1 MARKHNPAAVTA
13 STICP
18 YDRRPCEGKGC
29 DGYLDNGECII
40 YHFAQR
46 VGVAVDDLSGLAVGY
61 AAAPLPNGKFAM
73 CSRFSTAQGGCSMV
87 LSVGELV
94 PKKNR

>member
-18 YDRRPCEGKGC
+18 YDRRPCEGKVC
-29 DGYLDNGECII
+29 DGYLENGECII
-40 YHFAQR
+40 WYFAQR
-46 VGVAVDDLSGLAVGY
+46 AGVVADDLSDLDIGH
-61 AAAPLPNGKFAM
+61 AAAPLPNGKFAT
-73 CSRFSTAQGGCSMV
+73 CSRFSTAQGECAMV

>member
-29 DGYLDNGECII
+29 DGYLDNGECEIW
-40 YHFAQR
+40 YFAQWA
-46 VGVAVDDLSGLAVGY
+46 GVAVDDLSDLDVGF
-61 AAAPLPNGKFAM
+61 AAAPLPNGKFAVYN
-73 CSRFSTAQGGCSMV
+73 RFSTAQGECATV